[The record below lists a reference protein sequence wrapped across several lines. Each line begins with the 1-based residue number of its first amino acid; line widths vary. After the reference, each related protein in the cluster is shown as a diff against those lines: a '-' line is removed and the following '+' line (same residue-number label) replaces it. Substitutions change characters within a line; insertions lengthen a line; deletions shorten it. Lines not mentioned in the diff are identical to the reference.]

1 MAEQNDVKS
10 FLYAWLGKKKC
21 TPEYN
26 IRPAGAKHRQRFLC
40 ELRGK
45 LHIYD
50 FHFTKK
56 TYFSKFS
63 FSRIFSL
70 YLVPG
75 YDYSACGNS
84 TSKKDSQA
92 NAAKDFI
99 QYLLRQGQ
107 MLPNE
112 VPDGCG
118 MDQGGGAAT
127 GPPPMGGLG
136 LNQRPVF
143 QHG

>member
-26 IRPAGAKHRQRFLC
+26 IRPTGAKHRQRFLC
-40 ELRGK
+40 ELRGT
-45 LHIYD
+45 LHIYNFLFHKKKNFFPN
-50 FHFTKK
+50 FHFHEF
-56 TYFSKFS
+56 YP
-63 FSRIFSL
+63 
-70 YLVPG
+70 LVPG

-118 MDQGGGAAT
+118 MDQGGGAAS

>member
-1 MAEQNDVKS
+1 MHSGVQYKTSWSQASPTISVRASRYITN
-10 FLYAWLGKKKC
+10 
-21 TPEYN
+21 T
-26 IRPAGAKHRQRFLC
+26 I
-40 ELRGK
+40 
-45 LHIYD
+45 
-50 FHFTKK
+50 FHLTKK

-118 MDQGGGAAT
+118 MDQGGGAAS
-127 GPPPMGGLG
+127 GLPPMGGLG

>member
-1 MAEQNDVKS
+1 MMSKVFCMPGLEKRSVLRSTILDRLEPSIANDFCAS
-10 FLYAWLGKKKC
+10 FEVHYIFIIF
-21 TPEYN
+21 Y
-26 IRPAGAKHRQRFLC
+26 
-40 ELRGK
+40 
-45 LHIYD
+45 
-50 FHFTKK
+50 FTKK
-56 TYFSKFS
+56 K
-63 FSRIFSL
+63 IFPNFHFHEF
-70 YLVPG
+70 YPLVPG

-118 MDQGGGAAT
+118 MDQGGGAAS